1 MTTLIMFCLGM
12 WGLKAAMKAYQEAE
26 VRKNNPEAWVRLQEM
41 EQQERLMKREGIKSA
56 AGFGLTV
63 ARMFMGK

>member
-1 MTTLIMFCLGM
+1 MSTLILLCLLI
-12 WGLKAAMKAYQEAE
+12 WGVKAGIKAYQEAE
-26 VRKNNPEAWVRLQEM
+26 VRKTNPDAWLRLREM
-41 EQQERLMKREGIKSA
+41 EQQERIMKREGIKNA